1 MTYTPSSLIGKAGL
15 LFFAQN
21 ERRMPGIDWVSFQ
34 FWSQNKAKGEF
45 KMSKEIY
52 ENAITAAKAF
62 CKAEV
67 TAGRCEPDQCD
78 ICPAQEFMDMV
89 MERGRLPICEED
101 D

>member
-1 MTYTPSSLIGKAGL
+1 
-15 LFFAQN
+15 
-21 ERRMPGIDWVSFQ
+21 
-34 FWSQNKAKGEF
+34 
-45 KMSKEIY
+45 MSKEIY